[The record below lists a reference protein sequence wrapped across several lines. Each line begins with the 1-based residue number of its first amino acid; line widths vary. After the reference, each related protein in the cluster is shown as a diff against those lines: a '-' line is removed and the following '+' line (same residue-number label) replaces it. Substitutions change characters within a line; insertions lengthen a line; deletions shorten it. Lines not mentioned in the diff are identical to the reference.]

1 MHTHAHTLQKRGGK
15 SFFRYEEKPD
25 FLDAALFSRKKIV
38 DLRERKK
45 ERESEDIRRA

>member
-25 FLDAALFSRKKIV
+25 FLDAALFSREKIV
-38 DLRERKK
+38 DLEREK
-45 ERESEDIRRA
+45 ERERE